1 VSTTRIHLM
10 DSMEVKSPG
19 HESGAVSVES
29 QASPETGKDNAEYQ
43 LRVENI
49 HLSFGGLKAL
59 NGVTTGVKKGE
70 IFSIIGPNGAGKT
83 CLLNCINRFYRPEGG
98 SVIFEG
104 RDITLMKPHKIAG
117 LGIARTF
124 QNVELFSHMSVLDN
138 IKLGA
143 HVHLKS
149 GFLSGGIYYGKTRSE
164 EVALRRHIEEKIID
178 LLEIEPI
185 RKSIVH
191 TLPYGLQKRVELA
204 RALAMQPRVL
214 LLDEPAT
221 GMNLEE
227 TEDIARFILD
237 INEEWGVTIILIEH
251 DMGVVMDISDRICV
265 LDFGVKIAE
274 GKPEEIRHNPHVIKA
289 YLGEEDITYSR
300 LGA

>member
-1 VSTTRIHLM
+1 
-10 DSMEVKSPG
+10 ME
-19 HESGAVSVES
+19 
-29 QASPETGKDNAEYQ
+29 DREYQ
-43 LRVENI
+43 LQVEDI
-49 HLSFGGLKAL
+49 HLSFGGLMAL
-59 NGVTTGVKKGE
+59 HGVSTGVRKGE

-83 CLLNCINRFYRPEGG
+83 CLLNCINRFYHPQRG

-104 RDITLMKPHKIAG
+104 QDISQMKPHKIAA

-124 QNVELFSHMSVLDN
+124 QNVELFGHMNVLDN

-143 HVHLKS
+143 HIHLRA
-149 GFLSGGIYYGKTRSE
+149 GFLSGGVYYGKCQNE
-164 EVALRRHIEEKIID
+164 EMGLREEIEERIID
-178 LLEIEPI
+178 LLEIEHI
-185 RKSIVH
+185 RKHVVH

-204 RALAMQPRVL
+204 RALAMKPRLL

-227 TEDIARFILD
+227 TEDMARFILD

-265 LDFGVKIAE
+265 LDFGQKIAE
-274 GKPEEIRHNPHVIKA
+274 GRPEEIRHNGNVIKA
-289 YLGEEDITYSR
+289 YLGQEDITYSR

>member
-1 VSTTRIHLM
+1 
-10 DSMEVKSPG
+10 ME
-19 HESGAVSVES
+19 
-29 QASPETGKDNAEYQ
+29 GKDYQ
-43 LRVENI
+43 LQVEDIFLN
-49 HLSFGGLKAL
+49 FGGLQAL
-59 NGVTTGVKKGE
+59 NGVCTEIRKGE

-83 CLLNCINRFYRPEGG
+83 CLLNCINRFYHPQRGRM
-98 SVIFEG
+98 VFEG
-104 RDITLMKPHKIAG
+104 KDISHVKPHRIAG

-124 QNVELFSHMSVLDN
+124 QNVELFGHMTALDN

-143 HVHLKS
+143 HIHLKS
-149 GFLSGGIYYGKTRSE
+149 GSFSGGLYYGRSRNE
-164 EVALRRHIEEKIID
+164 EMALRRDIEEKIID

-185 RKSIVH
+185 RKQVVH
-191 TLPYGLQKRVELA
+191 SLPYGLQKRVELG
-204 RALAMQPRVL
+204 RALAMRPKIL

-227 TEDIARFILD
+227 TEDMARFILD

-265 LDFGVKIAE
+265 LDFGQKIAE
-274 GKPEEIRHNPHVIKA
+274 GKPEEIRHDENVIKA
-289 YLGEEDITYSR
+289 YLGEEDIAFSR